1 MTDSRGDRQRRPTGP
16 FLGASLLI
24 HAVGL
29 FLLLWSGAL
38 NDTRP
43 EEQKDR
49 EKTPFEVSLVEESP
63 PEQTQKEQPPRET
76 PDKPKPSQPVPKQQT
91 PPPPERRRR
100 KTVEQETNE
109 KQPEDARFRSDKAN
123 RVEEQTRAR
132 ETTQQNVEPDREQ
145 GEAAEQEAEESQTPK
160 QERAAAEQQKRKER
174 QQRKEQRAQSEV
186 PQKRPE
192 PRAEEGEKEV
202 PESQEKLE
210 KLPMPTVSDYDEL
223 NEGSADRE
231 MARKERE
238 KGAGHGMFERIEKSK
253 GSLKASL
260 ENYITE
266 VQPGNHTAVNATADA
281 AASYISKI
289 HRKIH
294 PKWGGEYLPHLDVA
308 YGPGHPLSDSDLN
321 TVLEYVVDGDSGK
334 LESVNVARSSGR
346 VEFDAEAISVS
357 KMVAPHPPAPPSVI
371 SPDGNVYLHW
381 NFWRDQRQCGTF
393 GVSIY
398 KVDKEGS
405 KEPVRKAPVD
415 QGAAAQ

>member
-1 MTDSRGDRQRRPTGP
+1 MTDSRGDRQRRSTGP

-24 HAVGL
+24 HILGL
-29 FLLLWSGAL
+29 LLLLWSGAL
-38 NDTRP
+38 SDAR
-43 EEQKDR
+43 QKDEADR
-49 EKTPFEVSLVEESP
+49 EDKPFEVSLVEEDP
-63 PEQTQKEQPPRET
+63 PERKQKEPPPRER
-76 PDKPKPSQPVPKQQT
+76 PDEPKPNQPAPKQQT

-109 KQPEDARFRSDKAN
+109 KQPEDAKFRSDKAN
-123 RVEEQTRAR
+123 RVEEQTQAR

-145 GEAAEQEAEESQTPK
+145 GEAAEQEAEETQTPK
-160 QERAAAEQQKRKER
+160 EKSAAAEQQKRRER
-174 QQRKEQRAQSEV
+174 QQREAQQAQPEV
-186 PQKRPE
+186 PQRRE
-192 PRAEEGEKEV
+192 PRAERGEKKV
-202 PESQEKLE
+202 PESQKTLE
-210 KLPMPTVSDYDEL
+210 KLPMPTVSEYDEL
-223 NEGSADRE
+223 NDGSADRE

-398 KVDKEGS
+398 KVDQEGS
-405 KEPVRKAPVD
+405 KDPVREAPVD